1 VFAPSGIRGIILA
14 GFVAA
19 VMSAM
24 SALANAVATIF
35 SLDVY
40 RRFVR
45 KQASDSELI
54 ATGRIAAG
62 TALVIAALI
71 APSISKVG
79 LFRYFQTGI
88 TYMATPFISVVLLG
102 ILWKRTSYAG
112 AIAGLVGGLGIQIT
126 LAAALWAGGA
136 TLHWL
141 YVGAIA
147 QLLTMLLIAFVS
159 LLTNPPA
166 PEQFA
171 PFLWSL
177 SCLDSYKS
185 GDTALPWWQEP
196 RFWFAIYALGW
207 CYVYWRFW

>member
-1 VFAPSGIRGIILA
+1 RGPSLLPDRQDQAFPCALAVFAPSGIRGVILA

-40 RRFVR
+40 HRFLR
-45 KQASDSELI
+45 KQASDAELI

-62 TALVIAALI
+62 GALVVAAII
-71 APSISKVG
+71 APSIATVG

-102 ILWKRTSYAG
+102 ILWQRTSYAG
-112 AIAGLVGGLGIQIT
+112 AIAGLLGGLAIQVA
-126 LAAALWAGGA
+126 LAAILWAGGI

-141 YVGAIA
+141 YVGAI
-147 QLLTMLLIAFVS
+147 
-159 LLTNPPA
+159 
-166 PEQFA
+166 
-171 PFLWSL
+171 
-177 SCLDSYKS
+177 
-185 GDTALPWWQEP
+185 
-196 RFWFAIYALGW
+196 
-207 CYVYWRFW
+207 